1 MAQTTKNALADSLKT
16 LLETRPVSKITISD
30 ITEHCG
36 VNRMT
41 FYYHFQDLYDL
52 LEWSWIREANKVLN
66 GKKTYST
73 WQQGFLQIFHAV
85 SDNKQIVMN
94 IYHSVNREQIEI
106 YLYKLTYDLLIGV
119 IEENAADMDVRDDDK
134 KFIADFYKYAF
145 VGLILDWIKNGIK
158 TDPAQIIERLDILI
172 HGDIK
177 KALNKFRT
185 DKTYQTAA
193 DD

>member
-1 MAQTTKNALADSLKT
+1 MSQMTKNALADSLKA
-16 LLETRPVSKITISD
+16 LLELRPVDKITISD
-30 ITEHCG
+30 ITDDCG

-41 FYYHFQDLYDL
+41 FYYHFQDIYDL

-66 GKKTYST
+66 GKKTYDT
-73 WQQGFLQIFHAV
+73 WQQGFLQIFNAV
-85 SDNKQIVMN
+85 SENKQIVMN

-106 YLYKLTYDLLIGV
+106 YLYKLTYDLLFGV
-119 IEENAADMDVRDDDK
+119 IEENAAGMDVRDDDK

-145 VGLILDWIKNGIK
+145 VGLILDWIKNGMK
-158 TDPAQIIERLDILI
+158 ANPSQIIEHLDVLI

-185 DKTYQTAA
+185 DKINQTAA

>member
-1 MAQTTKNALADSLKT
+1 MSHMTKNALADSLKS
-16 LLETRPVSKITISD
+16 LLENRPVDKITISD
-30 ITEHCG
+30 ITDLCG

-41 FYYHFQDLYDL
+41 FYYHFQDIYDL

-66 GKKTYST
+66 GKKTYNT
-73 WQQGFLQIFHAV
+73 WQQGFLQIFNAV
-85 SDNKQIVMN
+85 LENKQIVMN

-119 IEENAADMDVRDDDK
+119 VEENAVGMDVRDDDK

-145 VGLILDWIKNGIK
+145 VGLILDWIRNGMK
-158 TDPAQIIERLDILI
+158 ADPSQIIEHLDILI

-177 KALNKFRT
+177 KALGKFRT
-185 DKTYQTAA
+185 DKINQTAA

>member
-1 MAQTTKNALADSLKT
+1 MSQMTKNALADSLKA
-16 LLETRPVSKITISD
+16 LLEFRPVDKITISD
-30 ITEHCG
+30 ITDDCG

-41 FYYHFQDLYDL
+41 FYYHFQDIYDL

-66 GKKTYST
+66 GKKTYDT
-73 WQQGFLQIFHAV
+73 WQQGFLQIFNAV
-85 SDNKQIVMN
+85 SENKQIVMN

-106 YLYKLTYDLLIGV
+106 YLYKLTYDLLFGV
-119 IEENAADMDVRDDDK
+119 IEENAAGMDVRDDDK

-145 VGLILDWIKNGIK
+145 VGLILDWIKNGMK
-158 TDPAQIIERLDILI
+158 ADPSQVIEHLDVLI

-185 DKTYQTAA
+185 DKINQTAA

>member
-1 MAQTTKNALADSLKT
+1 MSHMTKNALADSLKS
-16 LLETRPVSKITISD
+16 LLETRPVDKITISD
-30 ITEHCG
+30 ITELCG

-41 FYYHFQDLYDL
+41 FYYHCQDIYDL
-52 LEWSWIREANKVLN
+52 LEWSWIREANKVLS

-73 WQQGFLQIFHAV
+73 WQQGFLQIFNAV

-106 YLYKLTYDLLIGV
+106 YLYKLTYGLLFGV
-119 IEENAADMDVRDDDK
+119 IEENAAGMDVRDDDK
-134 KFIADFYKYAF
+134 RFIADFYKYAF
-145 VGLILDWIKNGIK
+145 VGLILDWIKNGMK
-158 TDPAQIIERLDILI
+158 ADPSEIIEHLDILI

-185 DKTYQTAA
+185 DKTEQRTA

>member
-1 MAQTTKNALADSLKT
+1 MSQMTKNALADSLKA
-16 LLETRPVSKITISD
+16 LLELRPVDKITISD
-30 ITEHCG
+30 ITDDCG

-41 FYYHFQDLYDL
+41 FYYHFQDIYDL

-66 GKKTYST
+66 GKKTYDT
-73 WQQGFLQIFHAV
+73 WQQGFLQIFNAV
-85 SDNKQIVMN
+85 SENKQIVMN

-106 YLYKLTYDLLIGV
+106 YLYKLTYDLLFGV
-119 IEENAADMDVRDDDK
+119 IEENAAGMDVRDDDK

-145 VGLILDWIKNGIK
+145 VGLILDWIKNGMK
-158 TDPAQIIERLDILI
+158 ADPSQIIEHLDVLI

-185 DKTYQTAA
+185 DKINQTAA

>member
-1 MAQTTKNALADSLKT
+1 MTKNALADSLKA
-16 LLETRPVSKITISD
+16 LLELRPVDKITISD
-30 ITEHCG
+30 ITDDCG

-41 FYYHFQDLYDL
+41 FYYHFQDIYDL

-66 GKKTYST
+66 GKKTYDT
-73 WQQGFLQIFHAV
+73 WQQGFLQIFNAV
-85 SDNKQIVMN
+85 SENKQIVMN

-106 YLYKLTYDLLIGV
+106 YLYKLTYDLLFGV
-119 IEENAADMDVRDDDK
+119 IEENAAGMDVRDDDK

-145 VGLILDWIKNGIK
+145 VGLILDWIKNGMK
-158 TDPAQIIERLDILI
+158 ADPWQIIEHLDVLI

-185 DKTYQTAA
+185 DKINQTAA

>member
-36 VNRMT
+36 LNRMT

-145 VGLILDWIKNGIK
+145 VGLILDWIKNGMK
-158 TDPAQIIERLDILI
+158 ADPAQIIERLDILI

>member
-1 MAQTTKNALADSLKT
+1 MSQMTKNALADSLKA
-16 LLETRPVSKITISD
+16 LLELRPVDKITISD
-30 ITEHCG
+30 ITDDCG

-41 FYYHFQDLYDL
+41 FYYHFQDIYDL

-66 GKKTYST
+66 GKKTYDT
-73 WQQGFLQIFHAV
+73 WQQGFLQIFNAV
-85 SDNKQIVMN
+85 SENKQIVMN

-106 YLYKLTYDLLIGV
+106 YLYKLTYDLLFGV
-119 IEENAADMDVRDDDK
+119 IEENAAGMDVRDDDK

-145 VGLILDWIKNGIK
+145 VGLILDWIKNGMK
-158 TDPAQIIERLDILI
+158 ADPWQIIEHLDVLI

-185 DKTYQTAA
+185 DKINQTAA